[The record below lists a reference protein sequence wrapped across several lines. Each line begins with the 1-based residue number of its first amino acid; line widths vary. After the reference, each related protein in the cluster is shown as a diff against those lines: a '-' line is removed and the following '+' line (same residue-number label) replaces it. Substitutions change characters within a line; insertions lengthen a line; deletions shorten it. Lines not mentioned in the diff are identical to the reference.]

1 MKIVLRTDVNGLGKR
16 GDIANVA
23 DGYARNFLLPKGK
36 AFLATPG
43 AEAQAETMRRA
54 RSLRAA
60 ADRADAIK
68 IADTLASSSIT
79 IKAKAGRGG
88 KLFGSVSTSDISDA
102 ITRQTGA
109 MVDRRTLT
117 VSEPIKQLG
126 SFSVTAHLIGDVDAA
141 FLLNVVAQ

>member
-1 MKIVLRTDVNGLGKR
+1 M
-16 GDIANVA
+16 
-23 DGYARNFLLPKGK
+23 
-36 AFLATPG
+36 
-43 AEAQAETMRRA
+43 
-54 RSLRAA
+54 
-60 ADRADAIK
+60 
-68 IADTLASSSIT
+68 ASSSIT

-109 MVDRRTLT
+109 MVDRRNLT

-126 SFSVTAHLIGDVDAA
+126 SFSVTAHLIGDIDAA